1 MLPTNVVTLAI
12 IGGLALSGLGAASQK
27 MTDKEITIKTVGR
40 DFVAGLLIVIFL
52 GFLIPDSFN
61 GLGFTLPALALPAS
75 LASLTSSNDLEIQ
88 VDPRL

>member
-12 IGGLALSGLGAASQK
+12 IGGLALSGMGAASQK
-27 MTDKEITIKTVGR
+27 MTDKEITIKSIGR

-52 GFLIPDSFN
+52 GFLIPDSFS
-61 GLGFTLPALALPAS
+61 GLGFNLSLPSLSLPM
-75 LASLTSSNDLEIQ
+75 SLTGSSDLEIQ

>member
-12 IGGLALSGLGAASQK
+12 MGGLALSGMGAASQK
-27 MTDKEITIKTVGR
+27 MTDKEITIKTIGR

-61 GLGFTLPALALPAS
+61 GLGFAFPALALPAS
-75 LASLTSSNDLEIQ
+75 LAMLTSSNDLEIQ
-88 VDPRL
+88 VDHRL